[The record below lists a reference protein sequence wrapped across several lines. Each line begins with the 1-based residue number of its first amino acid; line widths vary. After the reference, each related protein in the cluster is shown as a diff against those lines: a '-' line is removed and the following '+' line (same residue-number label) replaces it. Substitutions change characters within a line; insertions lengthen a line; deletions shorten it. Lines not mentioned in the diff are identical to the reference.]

1 MKAFEG
7 HWDTTASAHLFHS
20 HWSSHIQPLMKSRH
34 KASINNLS
42 LPTSVRLSLWWWPM
56 LSLGWTC
63 HISWVEINV
72 SALTEKVRCGVAL
85 FVKCCTCNGAGIH
98 LLHEDRSGIQ
108 CILAMSITACLNE
121 PNDWSTYWFKQTC
134 VHTGLSAYRGED
146 RLTSW
151 EGSKENEPHA
161 NGKLFV

>member
-7 HWDTTASAHLFHS
+7 QWDTTVSAHLFHS
-20 HWSSHIQPLMKSRH
+20 HWSSLTQPLMKSRH

-42 LPTSVRLSLWWWPM
+42 LPTSVQLSLWWWPM

-72 SALTEKVRCGVAL
+72 SLHWLKMSGVGAL

-134 VHTGLSAYRGED
+134 VHTRLSAYRGED
-146 RLTSW
+146 RLNLMGGQQRKWTTCRW
-151 EGSKENEPHA
+151 
-161 NGKLFV
+161 